1 MKKHLCPA
9 CGQEIDNSQK
19 FCPNC
24 GCPLSWV
31 DCPACGHEIE
41 NGQNF
46 CPNCGCSITLIEEQ
60 HVEISPTEEVIENQ
74 SPVMEEA
81 TKKVTI
87 LGDSEVLINWTASIL
102 KNDIKIGEISPN
114 EKVELDIDEE
124 CYLKFNCSLGSTIC
138 KVKPGGCVV
147 VYCDNK
153 GLKCKVTNG
162 ANDINDKSPRIMAYF
177 ALFLVIIAFIYAGI
191 NVIKNG
197 KEEQQRIEQQ
207 RIEQQRIEQQ
217 RIEQE
222 RREQEE
228 QRKREEQREQQER
241 EYSQRTNR
249 LCSHPWKRIHGNPYG
264 TCLVV
269 CIKFTKNG
277 YGYLWMKRYAG
288 GNLIHESG
296 VESFSYQLEG
306 NRIYI
311 EGTYEYSFGAEGLV
325 SKRGERYESGDSLFD

>member
-9 CGQEIDNSQK
+9 CGQKIENGQN

-31 DCPACGHEIE
+31 DCPACGQEIE

-74 SPVMEEA
+74 SPVLEEA

-124 CYLKFNCSLGSTIC
+124 CYLKFKCSLGSTIC

-147 VYCDNK
+147 VYCDKK

-207 RIEQQRIEQQ
+207 RIEQQRLEQVQ
-217 RIEQE
+217 SQKPRYKNVSTAIDDGTIYYGMTF
-222 RREQEE
+222 EE
-228 QRKREEQREQQER
+228 IVEICGYPSDGVTKENGKVSNAYYNNGNFVLRFDHGRWNGRYT
-241 EYSQRTNR
+241 EY
-249 LCSHPWKRIHGNPYG
+249 
-264 TCLVV
+264 
-269 CIKFTKNG
+269 
-277 YGYLWMKRYAG
+277 
-288 GNLIHESG
+288 
-296 VESFSYQLEG
+296 
-306 NRIYI
+306 
-311 EGTYEYSFGAEGLV
+311 
-325 SKRGERYESGDSLFD
+325 

>member
-124 CYLKFNCSLGSTIC
+124 CYLKFKCSLGSTIC

-177 ALFLVIIAFIYAGI
+177 ALFLVIIVFIYAGI
-191 NVIKNG
+191 NVIKHG

-228 QRKREEQREQQER
+228 QRKREEQRER
-241 EYSQRTNR
+241 EISRKKEA
-249 LCSHPWKRIHGNPYG
+249 LCAHPWKQIHGDPYG
-264 TCLVV
+264 TCLVEY
-269 CIKFTKNG
+269 IKFSKNG
-277 YGYLWMKRYAG
+277 SLYIAMKRYAG
-288 GNLIHESG
+288 GNLVHESSG
-296 VESFSYQLEG
+296 AWLDYRIDG
-306 NRIYI
+306 NRVYI
-311 EGTYEYSFGAEGLV
+311 EGTFEFDFDGTNLI
-325 SKRGERYESGDSLFD
+325 SKRGVRYKRGDSLFDYY

>member
-41 NGQNF
+41 KGQNF

-207 RIEQQRIEQQ
+207 RIEQQRIEQ
-217 RIEQE
+217 E

-228 QRKREEQREQQER
+228 QRKRERREQRQR
-241 EYSQRTNR
+241 ELENK
-249 LCSHPWKRIHGNPYG
+249 WKEFAGRKYKA
-264 TCLVV
+264 TTLVAN
-269 CIKFTKNG
+269 FPQH
-277 YGYLWMKRYAG
+277 YA
-288 GNLIHESG
+288 
-296 VESFSYQLEG
+296 FSYDNSGHGKYIVFSTYPGTDVVEDMLIEADIYRVTSDGDYLYLYIDGLRSPAKVKISG
-306 NRIYI
+306 NSLYTAQG
-311 EGTYEYSFGAEGLV
+311 E
-325 SKRGERYESGDSLFD
+325 ERYYIWD

>member
-9 CGQEIDNSQK
+9 CGQKIENGQN

-46 CPNCGCSITLIEEQ
+46 CPNCGCSINLKEEQ
-60 HVEISPTEEVIENQ
+60 SVEISSTEEVIENR
-74 SPVMEEA
+74 SPVLEEA

-87 LGDSEVLINWTASIL
+87 LGDSEVLMNWTASIL

-124 CYLKFNCSLGSTIC
+124 CYLKFKCSLGSTIC

-162 ANDINDKSPRIMAYF
+162 TNDINDKSTIII
-177 ALFLVIIAFIYAGI
+177 ALFLIVVFMVAGI
-191 NVIKNG
+191 TAQKG
-197 KEEQQRIEQQ
+197 KERERVEQE
-207 RIEQQRIEQQ
+207 RIEQQ

-222 RREQEE
+222 RIEQQRLEQEKE
-228 QRKREEQREQQER
+228 RREKERREREQREQQER
-241 EYSQRTNR
+241 ENSQRKNR

-264 TCLVV
+264 TCYVE
-269 CIKFTKNG
+269 CIKFTKDG
-277 YGYLWMKRYAG
+277 SGYLWTKRYAG
-288 GNLIHESG
+288 GNLIRESSG
-296 VESFSYQLEG
+296 EWFSYRLDG

-311 EGTYEYSFGAEGLV
+311 EGTYEFSFGAEGLV
-325 SKRGERYESGDSLFD
+325 SKRGERFESGDSLYD

>member
-1 MKKHLCPA
+1 MKTTYVCPD
-9 CGQEIDNSQK
+9 CGQEVDNSQN

-31 DCPACGHEIE
+31 DCPACGQEIK

-60 HVEISPTEEVIENQ
+60 HVDISPTEEVIENQ
-74 SPVMEEA
+74 SPVLEEA

-124 CYLKFNCSLGSTIC
+124 CYLKFKCSLGSTIC

-162 ANDINDKSPRIMAYF
+162 ANDINDKSPRIMTYF
-177 ALFLVIIAFIYAGI
+177 ALFSVVIIAFIYAGI

-207 RIEQQRIEQQ
+207 RIEQERREQQ
-217 RIEQE
+217 RLEEQE
-222 RREQEE
+222 RRERE
-228 QRKREEQREQQER
+228 QRQRELE
-241 EYSQRTNR
+241 NK
-249 LCSHPWKRIHGNPYG
+249 WKKFAGSKYEA
-264 TCLVV
+264 TALVAN
-269 CIKFTKNG
+269 FLQHFAFS
-277 YGYLWMKRYAG
+277 YD
-288 GNLIHESG
+288 ESG
-296 VESFSYQLEG
+296 HGKYIIFTTYPGTDVVEKMIMEADIYSVTSDGDYLYL
-306 NRIYI
+306 YI
-311 EGTYEYSFGAEGLV
+311 EGLRSPARVEINGNSLYTMD
-325 SKRGERYESGDSLFD
+325 GERYYIW